1 MKKILLLLL
10 IIPLLGINK
19 KQESKVYVTE
29 KKPTLKQELQ
39 LAKNEF
45 GNVSSRIDVKIIELK
60 NKK

>member
-19 KQESKVYVTE
+19 KQESKFYVTD
-29 KKPTLKQELQ
+29 KRPTLEQELQ

-45 GNVSSRIDVKIIELK
+45 GNVSSRIDEKIANLK
-60 NKK
+60 NR

>member
-1 MKKILLLLL
+1 MKKIVLLLL

-29 KKPTLKQELQ
+29 KIPTLEQELQ